1 METNLKLGIVTRLG
15 YGTGHVLNDMT
26 ATILLS
32 YFLLFFH
39 NVIQSSDTNAGLI
52 IMIGQV
58 VDGISSILVGI
69 LSDKD
74 YDIWIYLHYG
84 KRKVMDFISS
94 SK

>member
-1 METNLKLGIVTRLG
+1 METNSKLGIVTRLG

-39 NVIQSSDTNAGLI
+39 NVIQSSNTNAGLI
-52 IMIGQV
+52 LMAGQV
-58 VDGISSILVGI
+58 VDGISSILVGL

-84 KRKVMDFISS
+84 KRNVINFI
-94 SK
+94 